1 LLNNNAFAQKF
12 AYVDTEYILDLMP
25 EYRSAQKQLDAM
37 SEDWQKEIEKKQSE
51 LDKAEKE
58 FNTEQIL
65 MSDEMKKK
73 KANGESMLAIHKW
86 LNNDIGMKLNYSSL
100 RVLLL
105 EK

>member
-1 LLNNNAFAQKF
+1 MKEQKLI
-12 AYVDTEYILDLMP
+12 T
-25 EYRSAQKQLDAM
+25 
-37 SEDWQKEIEKKQSE
+37 
-51 LDKAEKE
+51 
-58 FNTEQIL
+58 
-65 MSDEMKKK
+65 EMKKK